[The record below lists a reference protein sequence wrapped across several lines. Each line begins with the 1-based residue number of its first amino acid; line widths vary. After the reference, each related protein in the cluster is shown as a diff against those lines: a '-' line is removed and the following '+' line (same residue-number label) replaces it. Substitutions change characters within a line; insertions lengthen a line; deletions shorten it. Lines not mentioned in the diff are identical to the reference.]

1 MLQIGICDDDKIVLK
16 KAEGCLQNLLR
27 EKSLE
32 AEIYIFD
39 NAKSLINHIE
49 QEEKTLNL
57 LFLDIVLSE
66 NAEGKNGI
74 FVGKGINRVIPRC
87 QIIFVTN
94 YNEYSMD
101 VYEVEHR
108 GFIIKDEFEKRLNR
122 TFELLFE
129 QKKLLTVSVKGKQLT
144 FAVADICYVER
155 GRRISKIVTFDSNSE
170 IGQVVNISFEEMCI
184 RITGRN
190 FIRCH
195 NGYLVN
201 LQEVRTYT
209 PEGFFMSNGEFIA
222 ISRRYRNAVRD
233 RFLEWQQEWM

>member
-1 MLQIGICDDDKIVLK
+1 MLQIGICDDDKIFLK
-16 KAEGCLQNLLR
+16 KAKNCLQNLLG

-32 AEIYIFD
+32 AEIHLFD
-39 NAKSLINHIE
+39 NAESLKKYIE
-49 QEEKTLNL
+49 QEDKALNI
-57 LFLDIVLSE
+57 LFLDIVFRE
-66 NAEGKNGI
+66 NTEGKNGI
-74 FVGKGINRVIPRC
+74 FVGKSINRAIPRC

-108 GFIIKDEFEKRLNR
+108 GFLVKDEFEKRLNR

-129 QKKLLTVSVKGKQLT
+129 QRKLLTVYSRGRQFT

-170 IGQVVNISFEEMCI
+170 NGQVVNISFEEMCT
-184 RITGRN
+184 RIKGRN
-190 FIRCH
+190 FVRCH

-209 PEGFFMSNGEFIA
+209 PEGFCMSNGEFIA
-222 ISRRYRNAVRD
+222 ISRRYRNTVRD
-233 RFLEWQQEWM
+233 HFLEWQQEWM